1 MLKLKVC
8 GMKYPKNIETLT
20 ALNPDYMGFIFY
32 PRSKRYMAGSLSSAF
47 MKKIPESIKK
57 VGVFVND
64 SFESIQFEVNR
75 NNLSLVQLHGNEPP
89 ELCEKFKKK
98 EIKVIKAFQIYPDFN
113 FNQLEIFKKS
123 CDYFLFDTLTPKY
136 GGSGQKFDWDLLKN
150 YDNEKP
156 FFLSGGIDLED
167 AYKIRNINN
176 LNIHAVDINS
186 QFEISIGLK
195 DIQKVKMFQ
204 SKLLLEE

>member
-204 SKLLLEE
+204 SKLLSEE

>member
-47 MKKIPESIKK
+47 MKKIPGSIKK

-204 SKLLLEE
+204 SKLLSKE